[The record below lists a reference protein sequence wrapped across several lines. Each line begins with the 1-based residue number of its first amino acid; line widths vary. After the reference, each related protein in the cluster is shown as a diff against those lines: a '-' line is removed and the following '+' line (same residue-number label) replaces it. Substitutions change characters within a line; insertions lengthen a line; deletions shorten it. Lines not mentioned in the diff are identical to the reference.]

1 MGTAR
6 ASQFPTVT
14 FTPEETVPL
23 TFQGR
28 TVQAYAGVPLT
39 CPSCFKEIYDKKRS
53 VAQDDSKSPGK

>member
-23 TFQGR
+23 TFNGV
-28 TVQAYAGVPLT
+28 TVQAHAGVPMT
-39 CPSCFKEIYDKKRS
+39 VQKCFKEIYDKKRS
-53 VAQDDSKSPGK
+53 VAPDDSKSPGK